1 MDQEKEPRQLE
12 DDELD
17 AAAGGYSRRTETY
30 ACDRGC
36 GNTSDSFGRPCP
48 CGGLF
53 RIQVFTT

>member
-12 DDELD
+12 DKELD
-17 AAAGGYSRRTETY
+17 AAAGGYGHFTQTY
-30 ACDRGC
+30 ACDHEC
-36 GNTSDSFGRPCP
+36 GRTSSSFGTPCP